1 MPEMR
6 HINMYKCKHLYITA
20 GQPHCSYDGGSVRL
34 GDRGCNCS
42 CDRVFMYVAA
52 DAIYCA
58 IALAVRATGRALAT
72 VCSKIK
78 KVHLMLFTA
87 PLH

>member
-1 MPEMR
+1 
-6 HINMYKCKHLYITA
+6 
-20 GQPHCSYDGGSVRL
+20 
-34 GDRGCNCS
+34 
-42 CDRVFMYVAA
+42 MYVAA

-72 VCSKIK
+72 VCVFQNK